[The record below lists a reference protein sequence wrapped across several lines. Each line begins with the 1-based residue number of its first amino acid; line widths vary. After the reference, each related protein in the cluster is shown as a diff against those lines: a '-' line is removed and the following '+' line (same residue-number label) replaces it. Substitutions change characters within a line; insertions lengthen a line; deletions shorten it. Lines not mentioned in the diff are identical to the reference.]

1 MSGNFFKFL
10 YNDCP
15 FFHGKISKENCKK
28 ILQGKPDGSFLI
40 REKESTENN
49 DSTQFEI
56 AVKLR
61 ITSGKVCFGN
71 IISKIPDYYDNID
84 LSYYVKNCHP
94 IVRTHPFSL
103 KELSGAKIRGSGL
116 TEEDIR
122 KLEIPLLL
130 KNFLKE

>member
-1 MSGNFFKFL
+1 MEGKIFEFM
-10 YNDCP
+10 YNCP
-15 FFHGKISKENCKK
+15 FFHGKISKQAAKK

-40 REKESTENN
+40 RQKESTENSN
-49 DSTQFEI
+49 TQFES

-61 ITSGKVCFGN
+61 IASGTVYFDG
-71 IISKIPDYYDNID
+71 IISKIPDYYDNIEK
-84 LSYYVKNCHP
+84 YGKNLLP
-94 IVRTHPFSL
+94 INRPHPFSL

>member
-1 MSGNFFKFL
+1 MEGKFFEFM
-10 YNDCP
+10 YNCP
-15 FFHGKISKENCKK
+15 FFHGKISKEEAKK

-40 REKESTENN
+40 REKESTENSN
-49 DSTQFEI
+49 TQFEI

-84 LSYYVKNCHP
+84 LSYYVNNCTP

-103 KELSGAKIRGSGL
+103 KELSASKIRGSGL